1 MKVFLDLYNKLFKK
15 EIVKVL
21 GENNTTFA
29 DKYSSSW
36 VHEDY
41 TDALKMLKK
50 IKKNAQNLSQEM
62 LEKIVIDLLYFNNH
76 KKTTLYGVRHF
87 TLNYRQEQDKDI
99 NLIKESA
106 SVLHY
111 IVCLDNT
118 FPFPLNILDTISE
131 KNSLE
136 LLAYYE
142 VMEQRPLFEKGVS
155 VWQKILTEKHFNNS
169 YKKYFEK
176 LEEYPQPSSYFME
189 TMFSEN
195 ENGTCLFEQFLRLC
209 PKPQEDGSG
218 ISTYVLDDF
227 VQTYLNLSDPSNSM
241 VWRNLNPLRDVLR
254 VLSENEYMAYSCEI
268 DPTFV
273 ALKNF
278 EERLSVYAMQEQLTK
293 VVDSVNCSQISS
305 KKRKM

>member
-1 MKVFLDLYNKLFKK
+1 
-15 EIVKVL
+15 
-21 GENNTTFA
+21 
-29 DKYSSSW
+29 
-36 VHEDY
+36 
-41 TDALKMLKK
+41 
-50 IKKNAQNLSQEM
+50 M

-118 FPFPLNILDTISE
+118 SPFPLNILDTISE

-254 VLSENEYMAYSCEI
+254 ALSENEYMAYSCEI

-278 EERLSVYAMQEQLTK
+278 EERLSVYALQEQLTK